1 MIAFCA
7 KAELKIA
14 ANAAGHSRAIK
25 TKTTK
30 TTKTT

>member
-14 ANAAGHSRAIK
+14 ANAAGRACALRAK
-25 TKTTK
+25 TAKTTK
-30 TTKTT
+30 TT